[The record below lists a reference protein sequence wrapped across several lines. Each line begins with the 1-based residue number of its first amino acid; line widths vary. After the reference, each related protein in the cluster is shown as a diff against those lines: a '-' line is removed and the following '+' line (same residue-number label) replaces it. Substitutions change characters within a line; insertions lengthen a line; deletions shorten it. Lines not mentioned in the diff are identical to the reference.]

1 MGNLFKKS
9 KSAVKSYVGSVK
21 GDANAIGTGLKD
33 KFGSG
38 KSISNTFDQRISD
51 GLDDLLTGVT
61 GIRTSKIPEVSAE
74 RISALEKNR
83 EARAQKLN
91 TAGRERAHKA
101 EGDPPAAFMMKYPT
115 VFPDENS
122 KGGNLQN
129 YIHFRSLERRNAG
142 PNEEV
147 FDIFLYVPEA
157 SDDAVSVTYKEE
169 TKGIMESMMAKFMG
183 RGQGGT
189 DQGIGDQ
196 IKQGF
201 LDAVGGSVRKA
212 ATGRV
217 ANPMKFMLFEGVGIR
232 TFSYEFALYPETADD
247 SKLIRSICYAFKKS
261 ALPGVVPDSAGR
273 VYTFPN
279 EWAIRYHGPM
289 KDWIDYPMVSVLTD
303 VKVDYGKEKNNR
315 MIDGAPAA
323 VGLSLSFS
331 ELMTLDREKYD
342 GRVSAQT
349 NHGKT
354 TREHSQE
361 GGSLDD
367 LLGLA
372 AGRQEKEKEAA
383 DAKKE

>member
-1 MGNLFKKS
+1 MGKLFKKS

-74 RISALEKNR
+74 RIAALEKNR

-91 TAGRERAHKA
+91 TGGRERAHRA
-101 EGDPPAAFMMKYPT
+101 EGDPPKAFMMKYPT

-157 SDDAVSVTYKEE
+157 SEDSVQVAYKEE
-169 TKGIMESMMAKFMG
+169 SKGLLESIIAKFMG
-183 RGQGGT
+183 KGQGGS
-189 DQGIGDQ
+189 DQGFDDQ
-196 IKQGF
+196 MKQGMVDT
-201 LDAVGGSVRKA
+201 LGGSIGKA
-212 ATGRV
+212 ATGKV
-217 ANPMKFMLFEGVGIR
+217 ANPMKFQLFEGVNNR
-232 TFSYEFALYPETADD
+232 TFSYDFMLYPENAGD
-247 SKLIRSICYAFKKS
+247 SKTIRSICYAFKKC
-261 ALPGVVPDSAGR
+261 ALPGTVPGSAGR

-289 KDWIDYPMVSVLTD
+289 KDWIDYPMISVLTD
-303 VKVDYGKEKNNR
+303 VKVDYGAQKNNR
-315 MIDGAPAA
+315 MMDGAPAA

-331 ELMTLDREKYD
+331 EVMTLDRDKYD
-342 GRVSAQT
+342 SRVASQT
-349 NHGKT
+349 NVGSNA
-354 TREHSQE
+354 REQSQE
-361 GGSLDD
+361 GGTVPEI
-367 LLGLA
+367 LGYA
-372 AGRQEKEKEAA
+372 KTETNK
-383 DAKKE
+383 DA

>member
-1 MGNLFKKS
+1 MGLFKKS
-9 KSAVKSYVGSVK
+9 KSALKGYVGSLK
-21 GDANAIGTGLKD
+21 GDANAIKGGLLG

-38 KSISNTFDQRISD
+38 KSISNLFDQRISD
-51 GLDDLLTGVT
+51 GLSDLLTGVT
-61 GIRTSKIPEVSAE
+61 GVRTSKIPEVSAE

-83 EARAQKLN
+83 EARSKALN
-91 TAGRERAHKA
+91 TGGRKK
-101 EGDPPAAFMMKYPT
+101 GSDTPPKAFMMKYPS
-115 VFPDENS
+115 VFPDENGE
-122 KGGNLQN
+122 GGVMQN
-129 YIHFRSLERRNAG
+129 YIHFRSLERKNAG
-142 PNEEV
+142 ANEEM

-157 SDDAVSVTYKEE
+157 STDAVAVTYKEE
-169 TKGIMESMMAKFMG
+169 TKGIMESIMAKFMG

-196 IKQGF
+196 MKQGF
-201 LDAVGGSVRKA
+201 FDAVGGSIGKA
-212 ATGRV
+212 ASGRV

-261 ALPGVVPDSAGR
+261 ALPGIVPGSAGR
-273 VYTFPN
+273 IYTFPN

-331 ELMTLDREKYD
+331 EVMTLDRDKYD
-342 GRVSAQT
+342 GRVSAQV
-349 NHGKT
+349 NVGSEA
-354 TREHSQE
+354 REQSQE
-361 GGSLDD
+361 GGTLPD

-372 AGRQEKEKEAA
+372 AAQQATEKETAA
-383 DAKKE
+383 TKKE